1 VIINIPTLAERIIGM
16 TDLELENL
24 ATGEA
29 LAMADSSRLEGL
41 VLDQEKIRS
50 GLLAG
55 YFSIREGCELTN
67 SDPDIRKQTD

>member
-1 VIINIPTLAERIIGM
+1 VIINIPTLLERIIGM

-41 VLDQEKIRS
+41 VLVQEKIRS

-55 YFSIREGCELTN
+55 YFAIRDRIQATEC
-67 SDPDIRKQTD
+67 

>member
-1 VIINIPTLAERIIGM
+1 MIMIINIPTLLERIIGM
-16 TDLELENL
+16 TDLELEDL

-41 VLDQEKIRS
+41 VLDQERIRS

-55 YFSIREGCELTN
+55 YFAIR
-67 SDPDIRKQTD
+67 DRKRTTES

>member
-1 VIINIPTLAERIIGM
+1 VIINIPTLLERIIGM

-41 VLDQEKIRS
+41 VLDQERIRT

-55 YFSIREGCELTN
+55 YFAIR
-67 SDPDIRKQTD
+67 DRIQTTEC